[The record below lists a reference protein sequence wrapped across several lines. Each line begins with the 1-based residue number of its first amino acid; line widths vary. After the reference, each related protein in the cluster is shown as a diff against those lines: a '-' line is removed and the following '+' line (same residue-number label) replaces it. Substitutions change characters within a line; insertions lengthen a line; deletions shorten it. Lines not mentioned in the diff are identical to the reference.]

1 MKPKGSE
8 RYFCKWLGT
17 IKYSCKSHALD
28 KKSTWSS
35 VVQFENQ
42 RNLPVDVLVT
52 DELVACGEGD
62 DFT

>member
-1 MKPKGSE
+1 MHWIRKI
-8 RYFCKWLGT
+8 LGLQS
-17 IKYSCKSHALD
+17 YN
-28 KKSTWSS
+28 ST
-35 VVQFENQ
+35 NQ